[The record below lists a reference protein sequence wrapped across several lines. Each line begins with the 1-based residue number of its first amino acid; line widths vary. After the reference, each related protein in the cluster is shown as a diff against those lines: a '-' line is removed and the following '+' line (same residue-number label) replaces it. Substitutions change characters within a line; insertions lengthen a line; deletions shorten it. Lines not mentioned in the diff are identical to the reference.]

1 MKKCSLDDNLI
12 ATGGKENDLKL
23 WNLESEANSAY
34 FKAKN
39 VIFRNS
45 SAFFYIIF

>member
-1 MKKCSLDDNLI
+1 MKKCNTNDNMI

-23 WNLESEANSAY
+23 WDLENETNNAI

-39 VIFRNS
+39 VYIF
-45 SAFFYIIF
+45 F

>member
-1 MKKCSLDDNLI
+1 MKKCSVNENLI

-23 WNLESEANSAY
+23 WNLETESNSSF

-39 VIFRNS
+39 VIL
-45 SAFFYIIF
+45 